1 MINIYRIITIV
12 LAIISIIAIL
22 TTTVSI
28 PNNLI
33 LIPLVFLCL
42 FIVFPSFSK
51 YMFNNLGITIVNLTM
66 LLRYVISPLLI
77 SFYGSNIQIGTTV
90 LRSIQNQ
97 AINLMLYEMIV
108 LFIVFAVF
116 HKYFYFEKS
125 SFNKINAKPNL
136 FGWIFVLLAIG
147 LAILQ
152 PSSIGRYSFIWSA
165 SELNNN
171 ELADVSLFALLVQLA
186 QVVLTINILNII
198 FKYYKKRQSI
208 FYLYLSIIVIVI
220 SASFIIGTSR
230 SSVIL
235 PLIAGLFTIYILY
248 KNYRRIISFLS
259 TCLIVLIIVISTL
272 LKQNTTISTGRSLYH
287 SAGLLENLNTDI
299 QIYLSGVTNIAHSIE
314 TAYMYKPF
322 QFYGIFGELLHSVVF
337 VNQLFINYQ
346 SAIVSFNNTFYKK
359 IGVND
364 QILPLLGQGYLYF
377 GSILAPIFSVL
388 ALFIVMLL
396 DKKIHKSSSVFNLYI
411 YIYLCVK
418 FSLFFMSNATI
429 LISFFTNFFIVL
441 FIIALLN
448 RKFVIKGR
456 T

>member
-1 MINIYRIITIV
+1 
-12 LAIISIIAIL
+12 
-22 TTTVSI
+22 
-28 PNNLI
+28 
-33 LIPLVFLCL
+33 
-42 FIVFPSFSK
+42 
-51 YMFNNLGITIVNLTM
+51 MFNNLGITIVNLTM

-198 FKYYKKRQSI
+198 LNIIKKTKY

-299 QIYLSGVTNIAHSIE
+299 QIYLS
-314 TAYMYKPF
+314 
-322 QFYGIFGELLHSVVF
+322 EL
-337 VNQLFINYQ
+337 
-346 SAIVSFNNTFYKK
+346 
-359 IGVND
+359 
-364 QILPLLGQGYLYF
+364 QILHIQLKQLICINHFNFMGYLENYF
-377 GSILAPIFSVL
+377 I
-388 ALFIVMLL
+388 
-396 DKKIHKSSSVFNLYI
+396 
-411 YIYLCVK
+411 
-418 FSLFFMSNATI
+418 
-429 LISFFTNFFIVL
+429 
-441 FIIALLN
+441 
-448 RKFVIKGR
+448 R
-456 T
+456 